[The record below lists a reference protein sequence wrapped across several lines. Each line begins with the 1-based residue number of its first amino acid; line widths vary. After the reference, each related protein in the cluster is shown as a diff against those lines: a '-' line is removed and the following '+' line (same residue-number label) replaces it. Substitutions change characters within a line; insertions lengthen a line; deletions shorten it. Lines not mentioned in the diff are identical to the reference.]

1 MPTFSIGQLAKR
13 AGVAIDTVRYYE
25 RNQLLAP
32 AGRLES
38 GYRRYGDT
46 ELKRLRFIRRAKA
59 LGFTLADI
67 RELLSLS
74 DERSVAK
81 VKRAAEA
88 KLADVEQRLA
98 ELERIRNG
106 LQDTGCRVPWPRP
119 RGGLPDPQCTQRG
132 GRAMKGSSRTLS
144 TRMQRRTRPGTR
156 AAAAVAG
163 VHRPGL
169 RHDGESRLAA
179 SRKSR
184 RARLPVLLG
193 GVPHEVHG

>member
-98 ELERIRNG
+98 ELERIR
-106 LQDTGCRVPWPRP
+106 
-119 RGGLPDPQCTQRG
+119 GGLRSLVAACPG
-132 GRAMKGSSRTLS
+132 HGRAEACPILNALNEEDA
-144 TRMQRRTRPGTR
+144 P
-156 AAAAVAG
+156 
-163 VHRPGL
+163 
-169 RHDGESRLAA
+169 
-179 SRKSR
+179 
-184 RARLPVLLG
+184 
-193 GVPHEVHG
+193 